1 MILHALTRYYQR
13 KAASDGNVA
22 PEGFENKEIPFVI
35 VLDETGKF
43 IQLEDTREQ
52 QGKKK
57 IGRKFLVP
65 KGLGRAGSKS
75 YEVSNILWDHYGYV
89 LAHPKEDDEKSDIL
103 AQNQH
108 KSFIA
113 KVDEL
118 KQALPED
125 AGIQAVSAFLAQA
138 DEVAK
143 VRLAEGWQECAKI
156 KGCNL
161 SFRLVD
167 EAAAL
172 VCQSKAVQDYLSKN
186 NRDADDREIESDKF
200 YGICLVTGKRT
211 KIANLHTDIKGINK
225 TPKSPF
231 ISANLDAFKSYGK
244 GQDKDNGLM
253 YPIGEQTMFE
263 YTTALNMLL
272 DGENR
277 FRIGEVSVVC
287 WSEKPTPL
295 ESKVALKINGG
306 GKDNPDAHIDE
317 VKALYKSLHNGKY
330 MEPNGKDKFYL
341 LGLSPNSARIVVRF
355 WHETTVA
362 ALSENIARWYDDLQI
377 VRGEKSIYPEFM
389 PLMRLLCGLVLDGK
403 AENLPP
409 DLIANVTQSA
419 LVNRP
424 LPVSLLQIALRRNKA
439 EQKITYGRAALIKAY
454 LNRAI
459 RSGSLKNTKELSMSL
474 DRERNDIGYVLGR
487 LFAVLEKTQS
497 EANPSL
503 NATIGDRYFGSASST
518 PIAVFG
524 TLMRLSPHHLSKLE
538 YEGRAVH
545 LKWEIGQILDKCQ
558 KFPNHLNLE
567 QQGLFAI
574 GYYHETQFLFTKD
587 ALKTLFNQAKPAKE

>member
-35 VLDETGKF
+35 VLDKAGKF

-75 YEVSNILWDHYGYV
+75 YEVSNTLWDHYGYV

-118 KQALPED
+118 KQALPD
-125 AGIQAVSAFLAQA
+125 DVGIQAVSAFLAQA

-167 EAAAL
+167 ESVAV
-172 VCQSKAVQDYLSKN
+172 VCQSKAVQAYLAAAK
-186 NRDADDREIESDKF
+186 AEVSDGIQE
-200 YGICLVTGKRT
+200 GICLVTGKKT
-211 KIANLHTDIKGINK
+211 TIARLHNAVKGVNAK
-225 TPKSPF
+225 PSPF
-231 ISANLDAFKSYGK
+231 TSVNLAAFESYGK
-244 GQDKDNGLM
+244 QQGFIF
-253 YPIGEQTMFE
+253 PVGEQTMFE

-295 ESKVALKINGG
+295 ESKVALRINGG

-419 LVNRP
+419 LANRP
-424 LPVSLLQIALRRNKA
+424 LPVGLLQIALRRNKA

>member
-35 VLDETGKF
+35 VLDKAGKF

-75 YEVSNILWDHYGYV
+75 YEVSNTLWDHYGYV

-167 EAAAL
+167 ESVAL
-172 VCQSKAVQDYLSKN
+172 VCQSKAVQAYLAAAK
-186 NRDADDREIESDKF
+186 AEVSDGIQE
-200 YGICLVTGKRT
+200 GICLVTGKKT
-211 KIANLHTDIKGINK
+211 TIARLHNAVKGVNAK
-225 TPKSPF
+225 PSPF
-231 ISANLDAFKSYGK
+231 TSVNLAAFESYGK
-244 GQDKDNGLM
+244 QQGFIF
-253 YPIGEQTMFE
+253 PVGEQTMFE

-295 ESKVALKINGG
+295 ESKVALRINGG

-419 LVNRP
+419 LANRP
-424 LPVSLLQIALRRNKA
+424 LPVGLLQIALRRNKA

>member
-35 VLDETGKF
+35 VLDKAGKF

-75 YEVSNILWDHYGYV
+75 YEVSNTLWDHYGYV

-113 KVDEL
+113 KVEEL
-118 KQALPED
+118 KQVLPDD

-143 VRLAEGWQECAKI
+143 VRQAEGWQECAKI

-167 EAAAL
+167 EPVAL
-172 VCQSKAVQDYLSKN
+172 VCQSKAVQAYLAAAK
-186 NRDADDREIESDKF
+186 AEVSDGIQE
-200 YGICLVTGKRT
+200 GICLVTGKKT
-211 KIANLHTDIKGINK
+211 TIARLHNAVKGVNAK
-225 TPKSPF
+225 PSPF
-231 ISANLDAFKSYGK
+231 TSVNLAAFESYGK
-244 GQDKDNGLM
+244 QQGFIF
-253 YPIGEQTMFE
+253 PVGEQTMFE

-295 ESKVALKINGG
+295 ESKISLKINGG

-419 LVNRP
+419 LANRP
-424 LPVSLLQIALRRNKA
+424 LPVGLLQIALRRNKA

>member
-35 VLDETGKF
+35 VLDKAGKF

-75 YEVSNILWDHYGYV
+75 YEVSNTLWDHYGYV

-118 KQALPED
+118 KQALPD
-125 AGIQAVSAFLAQA
+125 DVGIQAVSAFLAQA

-143 VRLAEGWQECAKI
+143 VRQAEGWQECAKI

-167 EAAAL
+167 EPVAL
-172 VCQSKAVQDYLSKN
+172 VCQSKAVQAYLAAAK
-186 NRDADDREIESDKF
+186 AEVSDGIQE
-200 YGICLVTGKRT
+200 GICLVTGKKT
-211 KIANLHTDIKGINK
+211 TIARLHNAVKGVNAK
-225 TPKSPF
+225 PSPF
-231 ISANLDAFKSYGK
+231 TSVNLAAFESYGK
-244 GQDKDNGLM
+244 QQGFIF
-253 YPIGEQTMFE
+253 PVGEQTMFE

>member
-35 VLDETGKF
+35 VLDKAGKF

-65 KGLGRAGSKS
+65 KGLGRSGGKS

-118 KQALPED
+118 KQALPDD

-143 VRLAEGWQECAKI
+143 VRQAEGWQECAKI

-167 EAAAL
+167 EPVAL
-172 VCQSKAVQDYLSKN
+172 VCQSKAVQAYLAAAK
-186 NRDADDREIESDKF
+186 AEVSDGIQE
-200 YGICLVTGKRT
+200 GICLVTGKKT
-211 KIANLHTDIKGINK
+211 TIARLHNAVKGVNAK
-225 TPKSPF
+225 PSPF
-231 ISANLDAFKSYGK
+231 TSVNLAAFESYGK
-244 GQDKDNGLM
+244 QQGFIF
-253 YPIGEQTMFE
+253 PVGEQTMFE

-277 FRIGEVSVVC
+277 FRIGEVSIVC

>member
-35 VLDETGKF
+35 VLDKAGKF

-118 KQALPED
+118 KQALPD
-125 AGIQAVSAFLAQA
+125 DVGIQAVSAFLAQA

-143 VRLAEGWQECAKI
+143 VRQAEGWQECAKI

-167 EAAAL
+167 ESVAL
-172 VCQSKAVQDYLSKN
+172 VCQSKAVQAYLAAAK
-186 NRDADDREIESDKF
+186 AEVSDGIQE
-200 YGICLVTGKRT
+200 GICLVTGKKT
-211 KIANLHTDIKGINK
+211 TIARLHNAVKGVNAK
-225 TPKSPF
+225 PSPF
-231 ISANLDAFKSYGK
+231 TSVNLAAFESYGK
-244 GQDKDNGLM
+244 QQGFIF
-253 YPIGEQTMFE
+253 PVGEQTMFE

>member
-35 VLDETGKF
+35 VLDKAGKF

-75 YEVSNILWDHYGYV
+75 YEVSNTLWDHYGYV

-118 KQALPED
+118 KQALPDD

-143 VRLAEGWQECAKI
+143 VRQAEGWQECAKI

-167 EAAAL
+167 EPVAL
-172 VCQSKAVQDYLSKN
+172 VCQSKAVQAYLAAAK
-186 NRDADDREIESDKF
+186 AEVSDGIQE
-200 YGICLVTGKRT
+200 GICLVTGKKT
-211 KIANLHTDIKGINK
+211 TIARLHNAVKGVNAK
-225 TPKSPF
+225 PSPF
-231 ISANLDAFKSYGK
+231 TSVNLAAFESYGK
-244 GQDKDNGLM
+244 QQGFIF
-253 YPIGEQTMFE
+253 PVGEQTMFE

-277 FRIGEVSVVC
+277 FRIGEVSIVC

-587 ALKTLFNQAKPAKE
+587 ALKTLFNQAKSAKE

>member
-35 VLDETGKF
+35 VLDKAGKF

-75 YEVSNILWDHYGYV
+75 YEVSNTLWDHYGYV

-118 KQALPED
+118 KQALPD
-125 AGIQAVSAFLAQA
+125 DVGIQAVSAFLAQA

-167 EAAAL
+167 ESVAL
-172 VCQSKAVQDYLSKN
+172 VCQSKAVQAYLAAAK
-186 NRDADDREIESDKF
+186 AEVSDGIQE
-200 YGICLVTGKRT
+200 GICLVTGKKT
-211 KIANLHTDIKGINK
+211 TIARLHNAVKGVNAK
-225 TPKSPF
+225 PSPF
-231 ISANLDAFKSYGK
+231 TSVNLAAFESYGK
-244 GQDKDNGLM
+244 QQGFIF
-253 YPIGEQTMFE
+253 PVGEQTMFE

-424 LPVSLLQIALRRNKA
+424 LPVGLLQIALRRNKA

>member
-35 VLDETGKF
+35 VLDKAGKF

-75 YEVSNILWDHYGYV
+75 YEVSNTLWDHYGYV

-118 KQALPED
+118 KQALPDD

-138 DEVAK
+138 NEVAK
-143 VRLAEGWQECAKI
+143 VRQAEGWQECAKI

-167 EAAAL
+167 EPVAL
-172 VCQSKAVQDYLSKN
+172 VCQSKAVQAYLAAAK
-186 NRDADDREIESDKF
+186 AEVSDGIQE
-200 YGICLVTGKRT
+200 GICLVTGKKT
-211 KIANLHTDIKGINK
+211 TIARLHNAVKGVNAK
-225 TPKSPF
+225 PSPF
-231 ISANLDAFKSYGK
+231 TSVNLAAFESYGK
-244 GQDKDNGLM
+244 QQGFIF
-253 YPIGEQTMFE
+253 PVGEQTMFE

-419 LVNRP
+419 LANRP
-424 LPVSLLQIALRRNKA
+424 LPVGLLQIALRRNKA

>member
-35 VLDETGKF
+35 VLDKAGKF

-75 YEVSNILWDHYGYV
+75 YEVSNTLWDHYGYV

-113 KVDEL
+113 KVEEL
-118 KQALPED
+118 KQVLPDD

-167 EAAAL
+167 EPVAL
-172 VCQSKAVQDYLSKN
+172 VCQSKAVQAYLAAAK
-186 NRDADDREIESDKF
+186 AEVSDGIQE
-200 YGICLVTGKRT
+200 GICLVTGKKT
-211 KIANLHTDIKGINK
+211 TIARLHNAVKGVNAK
-225 TPKSPF
+225 PSPF
-231 ISANLDAFKSYGK
+231 TSVNLAAFESYGK
-244 GQDKDNGLM
+244 QQGFIF
-253 YPIGEQTMFE
+253 PVGEQTMFE

-295 ESKVALKINGG
+295 ESKISLKINGG

-419 LVNRP
+419 LANRP
-424 LPVSLLQIALRRNKA
+424 LPVGLLQIALRRNKA

>member
-89 LAHPKEDDEKSDIL
+89 LAHPKEDDEKSDIW

-138 DEVAK
+138 NEVAK

-167 EAAAL
+167 GAVAL
-172 VCQSKAVQDYLSKN
+172 VCQSKAVQAYLAAAK
-186 NRDADDREIESDKF
+186 AEVSDGIQE
-200 YGICLVTGKRT
+200 GICLVTGKKT
-211 KIANLHTDIKGINK
+211 TIARLHNAVKGVNAK
-225 TPKSPF
+225 PSPF
-231 ISANLDAFKSYGK
+231 TSVNLAAFESYGK
-244 GQDKDNGLM
+244 QQGFIF
-253 YPIGEQTMFE
+253 PVGEQTMFE

-295 ESKVALKINGG
+295 ESKVALRINGG

-419 LVNRP
+419 LANRP
-424 LPVSLLQIALRRNKA
+424 LPVGLLQIALRRNKA

>member
-35 VLDETGKF
+35 VLDKAGKF

-75 YEVSNILWDHYGYV
+75 YEVSNTLWDHYGYV

-118 KQALPED
+118 KQALPDD

-143 VRLAEGWQECAKI
+143 VRQAEGWQECAKI

-167 EAAAL
+167 EPVAL
-172 VCQSKAVQDYLSKN
+172 VCQSKAVQAYLAAAK
-186 NRDADDREIESDKF
+186 AEVSDGIQE
-200 YGICLVTGKRT
+200 GICLVTGKKT
-211 KIANLHTDIKGINK
+211 TIARLHNAVKGVNAK
-225 TPKSPF
+225 PSPF
-231 ISANLDAFKSYGK
+231 TSVNLAAFESYGK
-244 GQDKDNGLM
+244 QQGFIF
-253 YPIGEQTMFE
+253 PVGEQTMFE

-295 ESKVALKINGG
+295 ESKISLKINGG

-419 LVNRP
+419 LANRP
-424 LPVSLLQIALRRNKA
+424 LPVGLLQIALRRNKA

>member
-35 VLDETGKF
+35 VLDKAGKF

-75 YEVSNILWDHYGYV
+75 YEVSNTLWDHYGYV

-113 KVDEL
+113 KVEEL
-118 KQALPED
+118 KQVLPDD

-138 DEVAK
+138 DEVIK
-143 VRLAEGWQECAKI
+143 VRQAEGWQECAKI

-167 EAAAL
+167 EPVAL
-172 VCQSKAVQDYLSKN
+172 VCQSKAVQAYLAAAK
-186 NRDADDREIESDKF
+186 AEVSDGIQE
-200 YGICLVTGKRT
+200 GICLVTGKKT
-211 KIANLHTDIKGINK
+211 TIARLHNAVKGVNAK
-225 TPKSPF
+225 PSPF
-231 ISANLDAFKSYGK
+231 TSVNLAAFESYGK
-244 GQDKDNGLM
+244 QQGFIF
-253 YPIGEQTMFE
+253 PVGEQTMFE

-295 ESKVALKINGG
+295 ESKISLKINGG

-419 LVNRP
+419 LANRP
-424 LPVSLLQIALRRNKA
+424 LPVGLLQIALRRNKA

-587 ALKTLFNQAKPAKE
+587 ALKTLFNQAKSAKE

>member
-35 VLDETGKF
+35 VLDKAGKF

-75 YEVSNILWDHYGYV
+75 YEVSNTLWDHYGYV

-113 KVDEL
+113 KVEEL
-118 KQALPED
+118 KQVLPDD

-167 EAAAL
+167 ESVAL
-172 VCQSKAVQDYLSKN
+172 VCQSKAVQAYLAAAK
-186 NRDADDREIESDKF
+186 AEVSDGIQE
-200 YGICLVTGKRT
+200 GICLVTGKKT
-211 KIANLHTDIKGINK
+211 TIARLHNAVKGVNAK
-225 TPKSPF
+225 PSPF
-231 ISANLDAFKSYGK
+231 TSVNLAAFESYGK
-244 GQDKDNGLM
+244 QQGFIF
-253 YPIGEQTMFE
+253 PVGEQTMFE

-295 ESKVALKINGG
+295 ESKVALRINGG

-419 LVNRP
+419 LANRP
-424 LPVSLLQIALRRNKA
+424 LPVGLLQIALRRNKA

>member
-35 VLDETGKF
+35 VLDKTGKF

-89 LAHPKEDDEKSDIL
+89 LAHPKEDDEKSDIW

-138 DEVAK
+138 NEVAK

-167 EAAAL
+167 GAVAL
-172 VCQSKAVQDYLSKN
+172 VCQSKAVQAYLAAAK
-186 NRDADDREIESDKF
+186 AEVSDGIQE
-200 YGICLVTGKRT
+200 GICLVTGKKT
-211 KIANLHTDIKGINK
+211 TIARLHNAVKGVNAK
-225 TPKSPF
+225 PSPF
-231 ISANLDAFKSYGK
+231 TSVNLAAFESYGK
-244 GQDKDNGLM
+244 QQGFIF
-253 YPIGEQTMFE
+253 PVGEQTMFE

-419 LVNRP
+419 LANRP
-424 LPVSLLQIALRRNKA
+424 LPVGLLQIALRRNKA

>member
-35 VLDETGKF
+35 VLDKAGKF

-75 YEVSNILWDHYGYV
+75 YEVSNTLWDHYGYV

-118 KQALPED
+118 KQALPD
-125 AGIQAVSAFLAQA
+125 DVGIQAVSAFLAQA

-167 EAAAL
+167 ESVAL
-172 VCQSKAVQDYLSKN
+172 VCQSKAVQAYLAAAK
-186 NRDADDREIESDKF
+186 AEVSDGIQE
-200 YGICLVTGKRT
+200 GICLVTGKKT
-211 KIANLHTDIKGINK
+211 TIARLHNAVKGVNAK
-225 TPKSPF
+225 PSPF
-231 ISANLDAFKSYGK
+231 TSVNLAAFESYGK
-244 GQDKDNGLM
+244 QQGFIF
-253 YPIGEQTMFE
+253 PVGEQTMFE

-419 LVNRP
+419 LANRP
-424 LPVSLLQIALRRNKA
+424 LPVGLLQIALRRNKA

-587 ALKTLFNQAKPAKE
+587 ALKTLFNQAKSAKE

>member
-35 VLDETGKF
+35 VLDKAGKF

-75 YEVSNILWDHYGYV
+75 YEVSNTLWDHYGYV

-118 KQALPED
+118 KQALPD
-125 AGIQAVSAFLAQA
+125 DVGIQAVSAFLAQA

-167 EAAAL
+167 EPVAL
-172 VCQSKAVQDYLSKN
+172 VCQSKAVQAYLAAAK
-186 NRDADDREIESDKF
+186 AEVSDGIQE
-200 YGICLVTGKRT
+200 GICLVTGKKT
-211 KIANLHTDIKGINK
+211 TIARLHNAVKGVNAK
-225 TPKSPF
+225 PSPF
-231 ISANLDAFKSYGK
+231 TSVNLAAFESYGK
-244 GQDKDNGLM
+244 QQGFIF
-253 YPIGEQTMFE
+253 PVGEQTMFE

-295 ESKVALKINGG
+295 ESKISLKINGG

-419 LVNRP
+419 LANRP
-424 LPVSLLQIALRRNKA
+424 LPVGLLQIALRRNKA

>member
-35 VLDETGKF
+35 VLDKAGKF

-75 YEVSNILWDHYGYV
+75 YEVSNTLWDHYGYV

-113 KVDEL
+113 KVEEL
-118 KQALPED
+118 KQVLPDD

-167 EAAAL
+167 ESVAL
-172 VCQSKAVQDYLSKN
+172 VCQSKAVQAYLAAAK
-186 NRDADDREIESDKF
+186 AEVSDGIQE
-200 YGICLVTGKRT
+200 GICLVTGKKT
-211 KIANLHTDIKGINK
+211 TIARLHNAVKGVNAK
-225 TPKSPF
+225 PSPF
-231 ISANLDAFKSYGK
+231 TSVNLAAFESYGK
-244 GQDKDNGLM
+244 QQGFIF
-253 YPIGEQTMFE
+253 PVGEQTMFE

-295 ESKVALKINGG
+295 ESKVALRINGG

-419 LVNRP
+419 LANRP
-424 LPVSLLQIALRRNKA
+424 LPVGLLQIALRRNKA

-587 ALKTLFNQAKPAKE
+587 ALKTLFNQAKSAKE

>member
-35 VLDETGKF
+35 VLDKAGKF

-75 YEVSNILWDHYGYV
+75 YEVSNTLWDHYGYV

-118 KQALPED
+118 KQALPDD

-138 DEVAK
+138 NEVAK

-167 EAAAL
+167 EPVAL
-172 VCQSKAVQDYLSKN
+172 VCQSKAVQAYLAAAK
-186 NRDADDREIESDKF
+186 AEVSDGIQE
-200 YGICLVTGKRT
+200 GICLVTGKKT
-211 KIANLHTDIKGINK
+211 TIARLHNAVKGVNAK
-225 TPKSPF
+225 PSPF
-231 ISANLDAFKSYGK
+231 TSVNLAAFESYGK
-244 GQDKDNGLM
+244 QQGFIF
-253 YPIGEQTMFE
+253 PVGEQTMFE

-419 LVNRP
+419 LANRP
-424 LPVSLLQIALRRNKA
+424 LPVGLLQIALRRNKA

>member
-35 VLDETGKF
+35 VLDKAGKF

-75 YEVSNILWDHYGYV
+75 YEVSNTLWDHYGYV

-113 KVDEL
+113 KVEEL
-118 KQALPED
+118 KQVLPDD

-138 DEVAK
+138 DEVIK
-143 VRLAEGWQECAKI
+143 VRQAEGWQECAKI

-167 EAAAL
+167 EPVAL
-172 VCQSKAVQDYLSKN
+172 VCQSKAVQAYLAAAK
-186 NRDADDREIESDKF
+186 AEVSDGIQE
-200 YGICLVTGKRT
+200 GICLVTGKKT
-211 KIANLHTDIKGINK
+211 TIARLHNAVKGVNAK
-225 TPKSPF
+225 PSPF
-231 ISANLDAFKSYGK
+231 TSVNLAAFESYGK
-244 GQDKDNGLM
+244 QQGFIF
-253 YPIGEQTMFE
+253 PVGEQTMFE

-295 ESKVALKINGG
+295 ESKVALRINGG

-419 LVNRP
+419 LANRP
-424 LPVSLLQIALRRNKA
+424 LPVGLLQIALRRNKA

-567 QQGLFAI
+567 QQGFFAI

>member
-35 VLDETGKF
+35 VLDKTGKF

-118 KQALPED
+118 KQALPD
-125 AGIQAVSAFLAQA
+125 DVGIQAVSAFLAQA

-167 EAAAL
+167 ESVAL
-172 VCQSKAVQDYLSKN
+172 VCQSKAVQAYLAAAK
-186 NRDADDREIESDKF
+186 AEVSDGIQE
-200 YGICLVTGKRT
+200 GICLVTGKKT
-211 KIANLHTDIKGINK
+211 TIARLHNAVKGVNAK
-225 TPKSPF
+225 PSPF
-231 ISANLDAFKSYGK
+231 TSVNLAAFESYGK
-244 GQDKDNGLM
+244 QQGFIF
-253 YPIGEQTMFE
+253 PVGEQTMFE

>member
-35 VLDETGKF
+35 VLDKAGKF

-75 YEVSNILWDHYGYV
+75 YEVSNTLWDHYGYV

-113 KVDEL
+113 KVEEL
-118 KQALPED
+118 KQVLPDD

-138 DEVAK
+138 DEVIK
-143 VRLAEGWQECAKI
+143 VRQAEGWQECAKI

-167 EAAAL
+167 EPVAL
-172 VCQSKAVQDYLSKN
+172 VCQSKAVQAYLAAAK
-186 NRDADDREIESDKF
+186 AEVSDGIQE
-200 YGICLVTGKRT
+200 GICLVTGKKT
-211 KIANLHTDIKGINK
+211 TIARLHNAVKGVNAK
-225 TPKSPF
+225 PSPF
-231 ISANLDAFKSYGK
+231 TSVNLAAFESYGK
-244 GQDKDNGLM
+244 QQGFIF
-253 YPIGEQTMFE
+253 PVGEQTMFE

-295 ESKVALKINGG
+295 ESKISLKINGG

-503 NATIGDRYFGSASST
+503 NTTIGDRYFGSASST

>member
-35 VLDETGKF
+35 VLDKAGKF

-75 YEVSNILWDHYGYV
+75 YEVSNTLWDHYGYV

-118 KQALPED
+118 KQALPD
-125 AGIQAVSAFLAQA
+125 DVGIQAVSAFLAQA
-138 DEVAK
+138 DEVIK
-143 VRLAEGWQECAKI
+143 VRQAEGWQECAKI

-167 EAAAL
+167 EPVAL
-172 VCQSKAVQDYLSKN
+172 VCQSKAVQAYLAAAK
-186 NRDADDREIESDKF
+186 AEVSDGIQE
-200 YGICLVTGKRT
+200 GICLVTGKKT
-211 KIANLHTDIKGINK
+211 TIARLHNAVKGVNAK
-225 TPKSPF
+225 PSPF
-231 ISANLDAFKSYGK
+231 TSVNLAAFESYGK
-244 GQDKDNGLM
+244 QQGFIF
-253 YPIGEQTMFE
+253 PVGEQTMFE

-295 ESKVALKINGG
+295 ESKISLKINGG

-419 LVNRP
+419 LANRP
-424 LPVSLLQIALRRNKA
+424 LPVGLLQIALRRNKA

-503 NATIGDRYFGSASST
+503 NTTIGDRYFGSASST

-587 ALKTLFNQAKPAKE
+587 ALKTLFNQAKSAKE

>member
-35 VLDETGKF
+35 VLDKAGKF

-75 YEVSNILWDHYGYV
+75 YEVSNTLWDHYGYV

-113 KVDEL
+113 KVEEL
-118 KQALPED
+118 KQVLPDD

-138 DEVAK
+138 DEVIK
-143 VRLAEGWQECAKI
+143 VRQAEGWQECAKI

-167 EAAAL
+167 EPVAL
-172 VCQSKAVQDYLSKN
+172 VCQSKAVQAYLAAAK
-186 NRDADDREIESDKF
+186 AEVSDGIQE
-200 YGICLVTGKRT
+200 GICLVTGKKT
-211 KIANLHTDIKGINK
+211 TIARLHNAVKGVNAK
-225 TPKSPF
+225 PSPF
-231 ISANLDAFKSYGK
+231 TSVNLAAFESYGK
-244 GQDKDNGLM
+244 QQGFIF
-253 YPIGEQTMFE
+253 PVGEQTMFE

-295 ESKVALKINGG
+295 ESKISLKINGG

-419 LVNRP
+419 LANRP
-424 LPVSLLQIALRRNKA
+424 LPVGLLQIALRRNKA

>member
-35 VLDETGKF
+35 VLDKAGKF

-118 KQALPED
+118 KQALPDD

-167 EAAAL
+167 ESVAL
-172 VCQSKAVQDYLSKN
+172 VCQSKAVQAYLAAAK
-186 NRDADDREIESDKF
+186 AEVSDGIQE
-200 YGICLVTGKRT
+200 GICLVTGKKT
-211 KIANLHTDIKGINK
+211 TIARLHNAVKGVNAK
-225 TPKSPF
+225 PSPF
-231 ISANLDAFKSYGK
+231 TSVNLAAFESYGK
-244 GQDKDNGLM
+244 QQGFIF
-253 YPIGEQTMFE
+253 PVGEQTMFE

>member
-1 MILHALTRYYQR
+1 MILQELARYYRR
-13 KAASDGNVA
+13 KAASSSNVA

-35 VLDETGKF
+35 VLDKAGRF
-43 IQLEDTREQ
+43 IRLEDTRDG

-75 YEVSNILWDHYGYV
+75 YEVSNTLWDHYGYV

-118 KQALPED
+118 KQALPDD

-143 VRLAEGWQECAKI
+143 VRQAEGWQECAKI

-167 EAAAL
+167 EPVAL
-172 VCQSKAVQDYLSKN
+172 VCQSKAVQAYLAAAK
-186 NRDADDREIESDKF
+186 AEVSDGIQE
-200 YGICLVTGKRT
+200 GICLVTGKKT
-211 KIANLHTDIKGINK
+211 TIARLHNAVKGVNAK
-225 TPKSPF
+225 PSPF
-231 ISANLDAFKSYGK
+231 TSVNLAAFESYGK
-244 GQDKDNGLM
+244 QQGFIF
-253 YPIGEQTMFE
+253 PVGEQTMFE

>member
-35 VLDETGKF
+35 VLDKTGKF

-118 KQALPED
+118 KQALPD
-125 AGIQAVSAFLAQA
+125 DVGIQAVSAFLAQA

-167 EAAAL
+167 ESVAL
-172 VCQSKAVQDYLSKN
+172 VCQSKAVQAYLAAAK
-186 NRDADDREIESDKF
+186 AEVSDGIQE
-200 YGICLVTGKRT
+200 GICLVTGKKT
-211 KIANLHTDIKGINK
+211 TIARLHNAVKGVNAK
-225 TPKSPF
+225 PSPF
-231 ISANLDAFKSYGK
+231 TSVNLAAFESYGK
-244 GQDKDNGLM
+244 QQGFIF
-253 YPIGEQTMFE
+253 PVGEQTMFE

-295 ESKVALKINGG
+295 ESKVALRINGG

-419 LVNRP
+419 LANRP
-424 LPVSLLQIALRRNKA
+424 LPVGLLQIALRRNKA

-503 NATIGDRYFGSASST
+503 NTTIGDRYFGSASST

-587 ALKTLFNQAKPAKE
+587 ALKTLFNQAKSAKE

>member
-1 MILHALTRYYQR
+1 MILQELARYYRR
-13 KAASDGNVA
+13 KAASSSNVA

-35 VLDETGKF
+35 VLDKAGRF
-43 IQLEDTREQ
+43 IRLEDTRDG

-65 KGLGRAGSKS
+65 KGLGRSGGKS

-118 KQALPED
+118 KQALPDD

-143 VRLAEGWQECAKI
+143 VRQAEGWQECAKI

-167 EAAAL
+167 EPVAL
-172 VCQSKAVQDYLSKN
+172 VCQSKAVQAYLAAAK
-186 NRDADDREIESDKF
+186 AEVSDGIQE
-200 YGICLVTGKRT
+200 GICLVTGKKT
-211 KIANLHTDIKGINK
+211 TIARLHNAVKGVNAK
-225 TPKSPF
+225 PSPF
-231 ISANLDAFKSYGK
+231 TSVNLAAFESYGK
-244 GQDKDNGLM
+244 QQGFIF
-253 YPIGEQTMFE
+253 PVGEQTMFE

>member
-1 MILHALTRYYQR
+1 MILQELARYYRR
-13 KAASDGNVA
+13 KAASSSKVA

-35 VLDETGKF
+35 VLDKAGRF
-43 IQLEDTREQ
+43 IRLEDTRDG

-65 KGLGRAGSKS
+65 KGLGRSGGKS

-167 EAAAL
+167 EPVAL
-172 VCQSKAVQDYLSKN
+172 VCQSKAVQAYLAAAK
-186 NRDADDREIESDKF
+186 AEVSDGIQE
-200 YGICLVTGKRT
+200 GICLVTGKKT
-211 KIANLHTDIKGINK
+211 TIARLHNAVKGVNAK
-225 TPKSPF
+225 PSPF
-231 ISANLDAFKSYGK
+231 TSVNLAAFESYGK
-244 GQDKDNGLM
+244 QQGFIF
-253 YPIGEQTMFE
+253 PVGEQTMFE

-277 FRIGEVSVVC
+277 FRIGEVSIVC

>member
-35 VLDETGKF
+35 VLDKAGKF

-75 YEVSNILWDHYGYV
+75 YEVSNTLWDHYGYV

-118 KQALPED
+118 KQALPDD

-138 DEVAK
+138 DEVIK
-143 VRLAEGWQECAKI
+143 VRQAEGWQECAKI

-167 EAAAL
+167 ESVAL
-172 VCQSKAVQDYLSKN
+172 VCQSKAVQAYLAAAK
-186 NRDADDREIESDKF
+186 AEVSDGIQE
-200 YGICLVTGKRT
+200 GICLVTGKKT
-211 KIANLHTDIKGINK
+211 TIARLHNAVKGVNAK
-225 TPKSPF
+225 PSPF
-231 ISANLDAFKSYGK
+231 TSVNLAAFESYGK
-244 GQDKDNGLM
+244 QQGFIF
-253 YPIGEQTMFE
+253 PVGEQTMFE

-295 ESKVALKINGG
+295 ESKVALRINGG

-419 LVNRP
+419 LANRP
-424 LPVSLLQIALRRNKA
+424 LPVGLLQIALRRNKA

-587 ALKTLFNQAKPAKE
+587 ALKTLFNQAKSAKE

>member
-35 VLDETGKF
+35 VLDKAGKF

-75 YEVSNILWDHYGYV
+75 YEVSNTLWDHYGYV

-118 KQALPED
+118 KQALPD
-125 AGIQAVSAFLAQA
+125 DVGIQAVSAFLAQA

-143 VRLAEGWQECAKI
+143 VRQAEGWQECAKI

-167 EAAAL
+167 EPVAL
-172 VCQSKAVQDYLSKN
+172 VCQSKAVQAYLAAAK
-186 NRDADDREIESDKF
+186 AEVSDGIQE
-200 YGICLVTGKRT
+200 GICLVTGKKT
-211 KIANLHTDIKGINK
+211 TIARLHNAVKGVNAK
-225 TPKSPF
+225 PSPF
-231 ISANLDAFKSYGK
+231 TSVNLAAFESYGK
-244 GQDKDNGLM
+244 QQGFIF
-253 YPIGEQTMFE
+253 PVGEQTMFE

-295 ESKVALKINGG
+295 ESKISLKINGG

-419 LVNRP
+419 LANRP
-424 LPVSLLQIALRRNKA
+424 LPVGLLQIALRRNKA

-587 ALKTLFNQAKPAKE
+587 ALKTLFNQAKSAKE

>member
-35 VLDETGKF
+35 VLDKAGKF

-113 KVDEL
+113 KVEEL
-118 KQALPED
+118 KQVLPDD

-138 DEVAK
+138 DEVIK
-143 VRLAEGWQECAKI
+143 VRQAEGWQECAKI

-167 EAAAL
+167 EPVAL
-172 VCQSKAVQDYLSKN
+172 VCQSKAVQAYLAAAK
-186 NRDADDREIESDKF
+186 AEVSDGIQE
-200 YGICLVTGKRT
+200 GICLVTGKKT
-211 KIANLHTDIKGINK
+211 TIARLHNAVKGVNAK
-225 TPKSPF
+225 PSPF
-231 ISANLDAFKSYGK
+231 TSVNLAAFESYGK
-244 GQDKDNGLM
+244 QQGFIF
-253 YPIGEQTMFE
+253 PVGEQTMFE

-503 NATIGDRYFGSASST
+503 NTTIGDRYFGSASST

>member
-1 MILHALTRYYQR
+1 MILQELARYYRR
-13 KAASDGNVA
+13 KAASSSNVA

-35 VLDETGKF
+35 VLDKAGRF
-43 IQLEDTREQ
+43 IRLEDTRDG

-65 KGLGRAGSKS
+65 KGLGRSGGKS

-118 KQALPED
+118 KQALPDD

-143 VRLAEGWQECAKI
+143 VRQAEGWQECAKI

-167 EAAAL
+167 EPVAL
-172 VCQSKAVQDYLSKN
+172 VCQSKAVQAYLAAAK
-186 NRDADDREIESDKF
+186 AEVSDGIQE
-200 YGICLVTGKRT
+200 GICLVTGKKAT
-211 KIANLHTDIKGINK
+211 IARLHNAVKGVNAK
-225 TPKSPF
+225 PSPF
-231 ISANLDAFKSYGK
+231 TSVNLAAFESYGK
-244 GQDKDNGLM
+244 QQGFIF
-253 YPIGEQTMFE
+253 PVGEQTMFE

-277 FRIGEVSVVC
+277 FRIGEVSIVC

>member
-35 VLDETGKF
+35 VLDKAGKF

-75 YEVSNILWDHYGYV
+75 YEVSNTLWDHYGYV

-118 KQALPED
+118 KQALPD
-125 AGIQAVSAFLAQA
+125 DVGIQAVSAFLAQA

-167 EAAAL
+167 ESVAL
-172 VCQSKAVQDYLSKN
+172 VCQSKAVQAYLAAAK
-186 NRDADDREIESDKF
+186 AEVSDGIQE
-200 YGICLVTGKRT
+200 GICLVTGKKT
-211 KIANLHTDIKGINK
+211 TIARLHNAVKGVNAK
-225 TPKSPF
+225 PSPF
-231 ISANLDAFKSYGK
+231 TSVNLAAFESYGK
-244 GQDKDNGLM
+244 QQGFIF
-253 YPIGEQTMFE
+253 PVGEQTMFE

-295 ESKVALKINGG
+295 ESKISLKINGG

-419 LVNRP
+419 LANRP
-424 LPVSLLQIALRRNKA
+424 LPVGLLQIALRRNKA

-587 ALKTLFNQAKPAKE
+587 ALKTLFNQAKSAKE

>member
-35 VLDETGKF
+35 VLDKAGKF

-89 LAHPKEDDEKSDIL
+89 LAHPKEDDEKSDIW

-138 DEVAK
+138 NEVAK

-167 EAAAL
+167 GAVAL
-172 VCQSKAVQDYLSKN
+172 VCQSKAVQAYLAAAK
-186 NRDADDREIESDKF
+186 AEVSDGIQE
-200 YGICLVTGKRT
+200 GICLVTGKKT
-211 KIANLHTDIKGINK
+211 TIARLHNAVKGVNAK
-225 TPKSPF
+225 PSPF
-231 ISANLDAFKSYGK
+231 TSVNLAAFESYGK
-244 GQDKDNGLM
+244 QQGFIF
-253 YPIGEQTMFE
+253 PVGEQTMFE

>member
-35 VLDETGKF
+35 VLDKAGKF

-75 YEVSNILWDHYGYV
+75 YEVSNTLWDHYGYV

-113 KVDEL
+113 KVEEL
-118 KQALPED
+118 KQVLPDD

-138 DEVAK
+138 DEVIK
-143 VRLAEGWQECAKI
+143 VRQAEGWQECAKI

-167 EAAAL
+167 EPVAL
-172 VCQSKAVQDYLSKN
+172 VCQSKAVQAYLAAAK
-186 NRDADDREIESDKF
+186 AEVSDGIQE
-200 YGICLVTGKRT
+200 GICLVTGKKT
-211 KIANLHTDIKGINK
+211 TIARLHNAVKGVNAK
-225 TPKSPF
+225 PSPF
-231 ISANLDAFKSYGK
+231 TSVNLAAFESYGK
-244 GQDKDNGLM
+244 QQGFIF
-253 YPIGEQTMFE
+253 PVGEQTMFE

-419 LVNRP
+419 LANRP
-424 LPVSLLQIALRRNKA
+424 LPVGLLQIALRRNKA

-587 ALKTLFNQAKPAKE
+587 ALKTLFNQAKSAKE

>member
-1 MILHALTRYYQR
+1 MILQELARYYRR
-13 KAASDGNVA
+13 KAASSSNVA

-35 VLDETGKF
+35 VLDKAGRF
-43 IQLEDTREQ
+43 IRLEDTRDG

-65 KGLGRAGSKS
+65 KGLGRSGGKS

-118 KQALPED
+118 KQALPDD

-143 VRLAEGWQECAKI
+143 VRQAEGWQECAKI

-167 EAAAL
+167 EPVAL
-172 VCQSKAVQDYLSKN
+172 VCQSKAVQAYLAAAK
-186 NRDADDREIESDKF
+186 AEVSDGIQE
-200 YGICLVTGKRT
+200 GICLVTGKKT
-211 KIANLHTDIKGINK
+211 TIARLHNAVKGVNAK
-225 TPKSPF
+225 PSPF
-231 ISANLDAFKSYGK
+231 TSVNLAAFESYGK
-244 GQDKDNGLM
+244 QQGFIF
-253 YPIGEQTMFE
+253 PVGEQTMFE

-277 FRIGEVSVVC
+277 FRIGEVSIVC

-330 MEPNGKDKFYL
+330 MEPNGKDTFYL

>member
-35 VLDETGKF
+35 VLDKAGKF

-75 YEVSNILWDHYGYV
+75 YEVSNTLWDHYGYV

-118 KQALPED
+118 KQALPD
-125 AGIQAVSAFLAQA
+125 DVGIQAVSAFLAQA
-138 DEVAK
+138 DEVIK
-143 VRLAEGWQECAKI
+143 VRQAEGWQECAKI

-167 EAAAL
+167 EPVAL
-172 VCQSKAVQDYLSKN
+172 VCQSKAVQAYLAAAK
-186 NRDADDREIESDKF
+186 AEVSDGIQE
-200 YGICLVTGKRT
+200 GICLVTGKKT
-211 KIANLHTDIKGINK
+211 TIARLHNAVKGVNAK
-225 TPKSPF
+225 PSPF
-231 ISANLDAFKSYGK
+231 TSVNLAAFESYGK
-244 GQDKDNGLM
+244 QQGFIF
-253 YPIGEQTMFE
+253 PVGEQTMFE

-295 ESKVALKINGG
+295 ESKVALRINGG

-419 LVNRP
+419 LANRP
-424 LPVSLLQIALRRNKA
+424 LPVGLLQIALRRNKA